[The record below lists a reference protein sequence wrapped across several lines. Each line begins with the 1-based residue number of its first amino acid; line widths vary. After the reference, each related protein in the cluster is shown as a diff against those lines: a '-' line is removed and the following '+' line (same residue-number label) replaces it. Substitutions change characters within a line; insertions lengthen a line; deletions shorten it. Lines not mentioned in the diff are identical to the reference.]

1 MKGQRAD
8 TFLHHH
14 GLQDAFSKNISFD
27 DPQNGVIFH
36 VENRSRMKGP
46 PQSLPPHVQWA
57 HDEVDLLC
65 TSDSHSSSCIDLF
78 HLGSL
83 FLR

>member
-46 PQSLPPHVQWA
+46 PQKEPSPVCTAVLNCLYKFLIDFTGYYSLVMFP
-57 HDEVDLLC
+57 
-65 TSDSHSSSCIDLF
+65 LF
-78 HLGSL
+78 MP
-83 FLR
+83 F

>member
-27 DPQNGVIFH
+27 DPQNGIIFH

-46 PQSLPPHVQWA
+46 PQSDGNVSGDRIQEIPTPKSRCLNMQGFW
-57 HDEVDLLC
+57 
-65 TSDSHSSSCIDLF
+65 
-78 HLGSL
+78 
-83 FLR
+83 